1 MLPGSVDEESDVQMS
16 SICPL
21 DDELL
26 PVAADGL
33 RLKQVWFPPSVLQC
47 LGILGPPLPVALQI
61 RGKILAIGTLRTQ
74 NTLCVFK
81 PLSAKVSVG
90 HYVC

>member
-1 MLPGSVDEESDVQMS
+1 MLPEFADEESDVHMS

-33 RLKQVWFPPSVLQC
+33 RLKQVCFFLPALQC
-47 LGILGPPLPVALQI
+47 KALLTLLELVA
-61 RGKILAIGTLRTQ
+61 
-74 NTLCVFK
+74 
-81 PLSAKVSVG
+81 
-90 HYVC
+90 